1 MTKNPKL
8 IIPAVLAG
16 VLLLVVAAIYLVDPA
31 SSLPS
36 FFPGHEAGS
45 SHHHVKHGVAA
56 GALGL
61 AAFVLAWFQTEPKA
75 DRAAGA
81 R

>member
-8 IIPAVLAG
+8 ILPAALAG
-16 VLLLVVAAIYLVDPA
+16 LLLLVVAAIYLVEPA

-36 FFPGHEAGS
+36 FFPGHAAGS
-45 SHHHVKHGVAA
+45 SHHHVKHGIAA

-61 AAFVLAWFQTEPKA
+61 AAFVLAWFQTESKA
-75 DRAAGA
+75 GGAAGA